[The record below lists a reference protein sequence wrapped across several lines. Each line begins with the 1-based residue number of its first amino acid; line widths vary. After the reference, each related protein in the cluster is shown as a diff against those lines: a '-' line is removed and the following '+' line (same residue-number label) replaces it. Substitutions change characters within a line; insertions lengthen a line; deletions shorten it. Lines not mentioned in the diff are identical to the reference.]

1 MLVIG
6 LGAANYIKLVSQ
18 RYVLDYKVS
27 FRDQFLRGTDRRNLD
42 GGNSLNRARIGSKQL
57 ESHEVLATGLQE
69 GMGLAIDHANQRALT
84 TELGGNVRVAPLEAN
99 AEFTTIAKLG
109 ILTGIAYVA

>member
-1 MLVIG
+1 
-6 LGAANYIKLVSQ
+6 
-18 RYVLDYKVS
+18 
-27 FRDQFLRGTDRRNLD
+27 
-42 GGNSLNRARIGSKQL
+42 
-57 ESHEVLATGLQE
+57 
-69 GMGLAIDHANQRALT
+69 MGLAIDHANQRALT